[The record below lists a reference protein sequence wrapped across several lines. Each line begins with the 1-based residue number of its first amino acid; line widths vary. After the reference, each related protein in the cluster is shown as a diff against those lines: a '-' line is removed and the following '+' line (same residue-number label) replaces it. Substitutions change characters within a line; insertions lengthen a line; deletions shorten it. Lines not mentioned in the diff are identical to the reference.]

1 MRDALPRGFSLPLP
15 PCGAGGGGTPGEGLS
30 AVEQPYLFPPPAAPV
45 KPPYVPAFDPGPA
58 PPHKFSRGCL
68 CERCKRRAMRVFVPD
83 ITPAVIARARMAAR
97 ASAWHT
103 SLPTCLC
110 GACAS
115 RRASAPPTGLSNP
128 SYLAVPFQSVD
139 SSLLAALPDSLAA
152 ALPARRGIDNSLI
165 ASPSGE
171 IDFQVIAG
179 SSRVSFRLSDAV
191 NKHSMVPLPPPAKR
205 GVVRELSEPAR
216 DRLKDRAWS
225 LLDEGYIPQAMFT
238 LTSPANWEAVYLADV
253 ETGEVLEGGRVFKRH
268 IAAFRKRLNRFL
280 AQAGIYHWSALW
292 WLEFQARGA
301 PHLHLIIFDCE
312 MSRELIIRSR
322 RWVGRAWSQIVGN
335 PDKEE
340 GKKHSRAGTQVARM
354 RTKHFGYASKYASKM
369 EQKEVPE
376 EFKGVGR
383 FWGVWNYKAVPPVVI
398 DFKLDCS
405 TDGDLTMFWEVIT
418 SALATVDSHS
428 SSFPSRTLARLDR
441 IISPTGIKR
450 RFSFTVYGSDA
461 VRTTKEAI

>member
-1 MRDALPRGFSLPLP
+1 
-15 PCGAGGGGTPGEGLS
+15 
-30 AVEQPYLFPPPAAPV
+30 
-45 KPPYVPAFDPGPA
+45 
-58 PPHKFSRGCL
+58 
-68 CERCKRRAMRVFVPD
+68 
-83 ITPAVIARARMAAR
+83 
-97 ASAWHT
+97 
-103 SLPTCLC
+103 
-110 GACAS
+110 
-115 RRASAPPTGLSNP
+115 
-128 SYLAVPFQSVD
+128 
-139 SSLLAALPDSLAA
+139 
-152 ALPARRGIDNSLI
+152 
-165 ASPSGE
+165 
-171 IDFQVIAG
+171 
-179 SSRVSFRLSDAV
+179 
-191 NKHSMVPLPPPAKR
+191 
-205 GVVRELSEPAR
+205 
-216 DRLKDRAWS
+216 
-225 LLDEGYIPQAMFT
+225 MFT

-280 AQAGIYHWSALW
+280 AQARIYHWSALW

-312 MSRELIIRSR
+312 MPRELIIRAR

-335 PDKEE
+335 PDEEE

-369 EQKEVPE
+369 QQKEVPE

-383 FWGVWNYKAVPPVVI
+383 FWGVWNYKAVPPIVL

-405 TDGDLTMFWEVIT
+405 IDDDLTMFWEVIT

-428 SSFPSRTLARLDR
+428 SSFPSRTFTKLDR

-461 VRTTKEAI
+461 VRATKEAI